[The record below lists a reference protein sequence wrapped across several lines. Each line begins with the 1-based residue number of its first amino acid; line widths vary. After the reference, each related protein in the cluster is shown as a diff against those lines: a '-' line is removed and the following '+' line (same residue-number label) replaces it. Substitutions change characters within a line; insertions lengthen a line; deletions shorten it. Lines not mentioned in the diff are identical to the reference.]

1 MVENDGEPNAD
12 EKNSNDLRNE
22 PQEEVKRV
30 TFNFPEE
37 SDEVNNINMYLN
49 LFLYIFPQFYRIQ
62 ETFRMSQQIKKIL
75 LIRKL
80 SNTNFMQHKVNSSAK

>member
-49 LFLYIFPQFYRIQ
+49 LFLYIFPHFIGYRKP
-62 ETFRMSQQIKKIL
+62 FG
-75 LIRKL
+75 
-80 SNTNFMQHKVNSSAK
+80 